1 VLLLLL
7 LMVMMLPMMDDEV
20 DIDVVGR
27 QSQGCNSHSRT
38 TVTSSRRHRQQN

>member
-7 LMVMMLPMMDDEV
+7 LLVMLPMMDDEV
-20 DIDVVGR
+20 DVVGR

>member
-1 VLLLLL
+1 VLLLLSP
-7 LMVMMLPMMDDEV
+7 MVMMLPKMDDEV
-20 DIDVVGR
+20 DVVGR